1 MNNLNGT
8 GQSVSQLSVRHVPS
22 PCSRRA
28 RDDNGGKREAPFV
41 WHYPLTQC
49 QNKVFVNKRLRHFAI
64 LLPMNMIVFYQ
75 TQYGKLLNMMFL

>member
-28 RDDNGGKREAPFV
+28 RDDNGGKRDAPFV

-49 QNKVFVNKRLRHFAI
+49 QIKCSRTVLCASQAAARVSEVTL
-64 LLPMNMIVFYQ
+64 
-75 TQYGKLLNMMFL
+75 